1 MSSNRYG
8 IRKEIRVE
16 EVRLQKFLA
25 NQGVCSRR
33 KAEEHILNGAV
44 KVNGKVVTEL
54 GTKINPEKDEVI
66 FKGNKI
72 GEQEKKVYILL
83 NKPIGYVTTTKDQ
96 FQRDTVLD
104 LVKVKERILPV
115 GRLDMYTS
123 GALILTN
130 DGEFI
135 YRVTHPKYEIE
146 KTYNVT
152 VKGIVTKEEIV
163 RLEHGVEIEN
173 YVSGNAKVKILKL
186 DRENDISRIEIT
198 IHEGK
203 NREVRKM
210 CQAIGK
216 KVLALHRSK
225 IENISVKNLKIG
237 EWRYLTNKEVKS
249 LLGQKGHS

>member
-1 MSSNRYG
+1 M
-8 IRKEIRVE
+8 E
-16 EVRLQKFLA
+16 ELRLQKYLA
-25 NQGVCSRR
+25 NQGICSRR
-33 KAEEHILNGAV
+33 KAEEYIKEGVV

-54 GTKINPEKDEVI
+54 GTKINPEQDEII
-66 FKGNKI
+66 FKENKI
-72 GEQEKKVYILL
+72 AKVQKKIYILL

-96 FQRDTVLD
+96 FDRDTVLD
-104 LVKVKERILPV
+104 LIHIEEKILPV

-135 YRVTHPKYEIE
+135 YKITHPKYEIE

-152 VKGIVTKEEIV
+152 VKGIITKEEV
-163 RLEHGVEIEN
+163 DMLKNGVEIEN
-173 YVSGNAKVKILKL
+173 YVSGKAKVKILKT
-186 DRENDISRIEIT
+186 DKEKDISRIEIT

-210 CQAIGK
+210 CSSIGR

-225 IENISVKNLKIG
+225 IENITVKDLKLG
-237 EWRYLTNKEVKS
+237 EWRYLSKKEVEHLFRK
-249 LLGQKGHS
+249 

>member
-1 MSSNRYG
+1 MS
-8 IRKEIRVE
+8 EI
-16 EVRLQKFLA
+16 RLQKYIA
-25 NQGVCSRR
+25 EAGIASRR
-33 KAEEHILNGAV
+33 KAEELILQG
-44 KVNGKVVTEL
+44 KVQINGKVVTEL
-54 GTKINPEKDEVI
+54 GIKVNPDKDEVI
-66 FKGNKI
+66 CNGNKI
-72 GEQEKKVYILL
+72 GKQEKKVYILL
-83 NKPIGYVTTTKDQ
+83 NKPIGYVTTTRDQ

-146 KTYNVT
+146 KTYQVT
-152 VKGIVTKEEIV
+152 VKGIVTEEEIEQLKQGV
-163 RLEHGVEIEN
+163 RIEN
-173 YVSGNAKVKILKL
+173 YISGKAKVKILKTDKEKDL
-186 DRENDISRIEIT
+186 SRIEIT

-210 CQAIGK
+210 CQAIGR

-237 EWRYLTNKEVKS
+237 EWRYLADKEVSK
-249 LLGQKGHS
+249 LLSN

>member
-1 MSSNRYG
+1 ME
-8 IRKEIRVE
+8 KE
-16 EVRLQKFLA
+16 RLQKYLS

-33 KAEEHILNGAV
+33 KAEEHILNGDV

-54 GTKINPEKDEVI
+54 GTKIDPSKDEVY
-66 FKGNKI
+66 FMN
-72 GEQEKKVYILL
+72 EKVGRSERKVYILL

-96 FQRDTVLD
+96 FGRDTVLD
-104 LVKVKERILPV
+104 LVKVKENVLPV

-130 DGEFI
+130 DGDFI
-135 YRVTHPKYEIE
+135 YKVTHPKYEIE

-152 VKGIVTKEEIV
+152 LKGIITNEEMDKL
-163 RLEHGVEIEN
+163 RSGVEIED
-173 YVSGNAKVKILKL
+173 YVSGKAKVRLLKIDK
-186 DRENDISRIEIT
+186 EKNISRIEIT

-210 CQAIGK
+210 CAAIGR

-225 IENISVKNLKIG
+225 IENIDVKDLKLG
-237 EWRYLTNKEVKS
+237 EWRYLTKKEVNS
-249 LLGQKGHS
+249 FFVLGTGL

>member
-1 MSSNRYG
+1 MS
-8 IRKEIRVE
+8 EI
-16 EVRLQKFLA
+16 RLQKYIA
-25 NQGVCSRR
+25 EAGIASRR
-33 KAEEHILNGAV
+33 KAEELILQG
-44 KVNGKVVTEL
+44 KVQINGKVVTEL
-54 GTKINPEKDEVI
+54 GIKVNPDKDEVI
-66 FKGNKI
+66 CNGNKI
-72 GEQEKKVYILL
+72 GKQEKKVYILL
-83 NKPIGYVTTTKDQ
+83 NKPIGYVTTTRDQ

-146 KTYNVT
+146 KTYQVT
-152 VKGIVTKEEIV
+152 VKGIVTEEEIEQLKQGV
-163 RLEHGVEIEN
+163 RIDN
-173 YVSGNAKVKILKL
+173 YISGKAKVKILKTDKEKDL
-186 DRENDISRIEIT
+186 SRIEIT

-210 CQAIGK
+210 CQAIGR

-225 IENISVKNLKIG
+225 KENISVKNLKIG
-237 EWRYLTNKEVKS
+237 EWRYLADKEVSK
-249 LLGQKGHS
+249 LLSN